1 MGSGEGVPMNIVH
14 VTHRAWPVIGGSE
27 RYVQELARRQAIDGH
42 GVTIVAT
49 DADELSALW
58 DRAGRRVNRR
68 VPGEHQGVQI
78 LRLPVRCLAGG
89 GVSFA
94 LVRRLT
100 WLASQVSVR
109 AALSLGRRCPW
120 VPCLS
125 SVLSDEPA
133 DLLFAWN
140 LGLEGLTAA
149 VADEAQRRRMPW
161 LAVPLLHLG
170 RPRFYTMR
178 HQLALLRGASMVFT
192 QTERERRF
200 LLERGLK
207 GDRVHTVSPGI
218 DLDEANRAGGV
229 RFRRK
234 HGIDGPVVLTLG
246 ALARDKGTV
255 HLLRAAQVVW
265 EEGRALTLVLIG
277 PMEKGVE
284 EALAGLP
291 EAHSGKWLHLEQVSE
306 EEKWDA
312 LDAADVLALP
322 SRTESYG
329 IVFLEAWA
337 RGKPV
342 IGARA
347 GAVEEVVDDGKNGL
361 LVEYGDLAALANA
374 LRKLLDDPELAS
386 VMGQR
391 GREEVQS
398 QFTWDEQYGR
408 LRSVVDQVMVE
419 WKR

>member
-1 MGSGEGVPMNIVH
+1 MNIVH

-27 RYVQELARRQAIDGH
+27 RYVQEVARRQVIDGH

-58 DRAGRRVNRR
+58 DSAGGRVEGRA
-68 VPGEHQGVQI
+68 PAEYQGVRI
-78 LRLPVRCLAGG
+78 LRLPVRYLPGG
-89 GVSFA
+89 GVTFA
-94 LVRRLT
+94 LWRRLT
-100 WLASQVSVR
+100 WLVSQVSVP
-109 AALSLGRRCPW
+109 AALVLGRRCPW

-125 SVLSDEPA
+125 TALSDEPA

-149 VADEAQRRRMPW
+149 VADEAQRRRVPW
-161 LAVPLLHLG
+161 LAIPLLHLG

-178 HQLALLRGASMVFT
+178 HQLALLRGASRIFT

-200 LLERGLK
+200 LMERGLN

-218 DLDEANRAGGV
+218 DLDEAQRAEGS
-229 RFRRK
+229 RFRRQ
-234 HGIDGPVVLTLG
+234 HGIEGPVVLTLG
-246 ALARDKGTV
+246 ALAHDKGTV
-255 HLLRAAQVVW
+255 HLLRAARAVW

-277 PMEKGVE
+277 PVEKGVE
-284 EALAGLP
+284 EALTELP
-291 EAHSGKWLHLEQVSE
+291 AAHSGKWLHLKQVSE

-312 LDAADVLALP
+312 LDAADMLAVP
-322 SRTESYG
+322 SRTESFG

-342 IGARA
+342 VGARA
-347 GAVEEVVDDGKNGL
+347 GAIEEVVNDGKNGL
-361 LVEYGDLAALANA
+361 LVEFGDVRALADA
-374 LRKLLDDPELAS
+374 LRRLLDDPESARR
-386 VMGQR
+386 MGQR

-398 QFTWDEQYGR
+398 QFTWDEQFGR
-408 LRSVVDQVMVE
+408 LRSMVDRVMVE
-419 WKR
+419 RGR

>member
-1 MGSGEGVPMNIVH
+1 MNIVH

-27 RYVQELARRQAIDGH
+27 RYVQEVARRQVIDGH

-58 DRAGRRVNRR
+58 DRAGGRVERG
-68 VPGEHQGVQI
+68 VPGEYQGVRI
-78 LRLPVRCLAGG
+78 LRLPARCLPGG
-89 GVSFA
+89 GVTFA
-94 LVRRLT
+94 LLRRLT

-109 AALSLGRRCPW
+109 AALALGRRCPW
-120 VPCLS
+120 VPSLS
-125 SVLSDEPA
+125 NVLGDEPA
-133 DLLFAWN
+133 DLFFAWN
-140 LGLEGLTAA
+140 LGLEGLTGA
-149 VADEAQRRRMPW
+149 VADEAQRRRVPW

-178 HQLALLRGASMVFT
+178 HQLALLRGANRIFT
-192 QTERERRF
+192 QTDRERRF
-200 LLERGLK
+200 LMERGLD
-207 GDRVHTVSPGI
+207 GGRVHTVSPGI
-218 DLDEANRAGGV
+218 DLDEANRAEGF

-255 HLLRAAQVVW
+255 HLLRAAQAVW

-277 PMEKGVE
+277 PVEKGVQ
-284 EALAGLP
+284 EALAELP
-291 EAHSGKWLHLEQVSE
+291 EAHSGKWLHLGQVSE

-347 GAVEEVVDDGKNGL
+347 GGVEEVVEDGREGI
-361 LVEYGDLAALANA
+361 LVEFGDVPALGEA
-374 LRKLLDDPELAS
+374 LRKLLENPELA
-386 VMGQR
+386 GEIGRR
-391 GREEVQS
+391 GREKVHAKYAWEQ
-398 QFTWDEQYGR
+398 QYGR

-419 WKR
+419 RGR